1 MRLASSLAA
10 PALALI
16 VAACGQS
23 APQPAPTP
31 AKPEVTPSPQPA
43 PASKPSLALDPEGVR
58 LVSESG
64 STSLLAFDR
73 PTEDVVQVLTRLL
86 GAPANRVVN
95 SDCGAGPT
103 EIVQWSDGFSALFL
117 DAKFTGWSVDR
128 ESADLL
134 TTMNG
139 VGVGSTQAELAGA
152 FSDFK
157 VEETT
162 LGQEFSAGGY
172 YGILDKA
179 GADGR
184 VETMWAGTSC
194 VFR

>member
-1 MRLASSLAA
+1 MMVARFLAVS
-10 PALALI
+10 ALAL
-16 VAACGQS
+16 VLTACGDSRPRPPPSPAGQEV
-23 APQPAPTP
+23 APD
-31 AKPEVTPSPQPA
+31 PQPA
-43 PASKPSLALDPEGVR
+43 PASKPALALDPEGVR

-64 STSLLAFDR
+64 STSLLAFER
-73 PTEDVVQVLTRLL
+73 PTEDVVQILTRLL

-172 YGILDKA
+172 YGVFDKA